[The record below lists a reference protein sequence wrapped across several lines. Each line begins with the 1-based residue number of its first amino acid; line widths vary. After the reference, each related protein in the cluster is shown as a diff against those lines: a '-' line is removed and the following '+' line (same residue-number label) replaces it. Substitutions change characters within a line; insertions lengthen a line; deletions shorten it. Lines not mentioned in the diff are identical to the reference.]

1 MNTHPVAAVL
11 FDLDGTLLDSA
22 PDLGFA
28 LNEVCRENNL
38 PEIPAEVFT
47 PVASHGSRGLL
58 SLTQLDDDTLLTLKP
73 RFLEIYR
80 ENLARYSRLF
90 DGIELLLSNLRRHQI
105 KIGIV
110 TNKPEFLTHPLI
122 AQFEALQS
130 ISVVVCGDT
139 LEVAKPSPKPL
150 YYAAEQLDV
159 DPKDCIYVG
168 DAERDI
174 IAGRDAGMVTVLAEY
189 GYISSNDQP
198 QQWLADYTIERPD
211 ALLELLALSEYTD

>member
-1 MNTHPVAAVL
+1 MNKHPVAAVL

-28 LNEVCRENNL
+28 LNQVCRENGL

-58 SLTQLDDDTLLTLKP
+58 GLTQLDEDALLALKP
-73 RFLEIYR
+73 RFLDIYR
-80 ENLARYSRLF
+80 SNLALHSKLF
-90 DGIELLLSNLRRHQI
+90 DGIEMLLSSLRRNQI

-139 LEVAKPSPKPL
+139 LEEAKPSPKPL
-150 YYAAEQLDV
+150 YYAAEQLAV
-159 DPKDCIYVG
+159 DPKDCVYIG

-174 IAGRDAGMVTVLAEY
+174 VAGRNAGMVTVLAEY
-189 GYISSNDQP
+189 GYISSTDQP
-198 QQWLADYTIERPD
+198 QQWLADYTIAHPN
-211 ALLELLALSEYTD
+211 ALMELLALPK

>member
-1 MNTHPVAAVL
+1 MNKHPVAAVL

-28 LNEVCRENNL
+28 LNQVCRENGL
-38 PEIPAEVFT
+38 PEIPAEVYT

-58 SLTQLDDDTLLTLKP
+58 GLTRLDENALLALKP

-80 ENLARYSRLF
+80 NNLALHSQLF
-90 DGIELLLSNLRRHQI
+90 EGIEMLLSSLRRNQI

-150 YYAAEQLDV
+150 YYAAEQLAV
-159 DPKDCIYVG
+159 DPKDCVYIG

-174 IAGRDAGMVTVLAEY
+174 VAGRNAGMVTVLAEY
-189 GYISSNDQP
+189 GYIASTDQP
-198 QQWLADYTIERPD
+198 QQWLADYTIAHPN
-211 ALLELLALSEYTD
+211 ALIELLALPK

>member
-1 MNTHPVAAVL
+1 MNKHPVAAVL

-28 LNEVCRENNL
+28 LNQVCRENGL

-58 SLTQLDDDTLLTLKP
+58 GLTQLDEDALLALKP
-73 RFLEIYR
+73 RCLDIYR
-80 ENLARYSRLF
+80 NNLALHSKLF
-90 DGIELLLSNLRRHQI
+90 DGVETLLSSLRRNQI

-139 LEVAKPSPKPL
+139 LEEAKPSPKPL
-150 YYAAEQLDV
+150 YYAAEQLTV
-159 DPKDCIYVG
+159 DPKDCVYIG

-174 IAGRDAGMVTVLAEY
+174 VAGRNAGMVTVLAEY
-189 GYISSNDQP
+189 GYISSTDQP
-198 QQWLADYTIERPD
+198 QQWLADYTIAHPN
-211 ALLELLALSEYTD
+211 ALMELLALPK

>member
-1 MNTHPVAAVL
+1 VNKHPVAAVL

-28 LNEVCRENNL
+28 LNQVCRENGL
-38 PEIPAEVFT
+38 PEIPAEVYT

-58 SLTQLDDDTLLTLKP
+58 GLTRLDENALLALKP

-80 ENLARYSRLF
+80 NNLALHSQLF
-90 DGIELLLSNLRRHQI
+90 EGIEMLLSSLRRNQI

-150 YYAAEQLDV
+150 YYAAEQLAV
-159 DPKDCIYVG
+159 DPKDCVYIG

-174 IAGRDAGMVTVLAEY
+174 VAGRNAGMVTVLAEY
-189 GYISSNDQP
+189 GYIASTDQP
-198 QQWLADYTIERPD
+198 QQWLADYTIAHPN
-211 ALLELLALSEYTD
+211 ALIELLALPK

>member
-1 MNTHPVAAVL
+1 MNKHPVAAVL

-28 LNEVCRENNL
+28 LNQVCRENGL

-58 SLTQLDDDTLLTLKP
+58 GLTQLDEDALLALKP
-73 RFLEIYR
+73 RFLDIYR
-80 ENLARYSRLF
+80 NNLALHSKLF
-90 DGIELLLSNLRRHQI
+90 DGVETLLSSLRRNQI

-139 LEVAKPSPKPL
+139 LQEAKPSPKPL
-150 YYAAEQLDV
+150 YYAAEQLTV
-159 DPKDCIYVG
+159 DPKDCVYIG

-174 IAGRDAGMVTVLAEY
+174 VAGRNAGMVTVLAEY
-189 GYISSNDQP
+189 GYISSTDQP
-198 QQWLADYTIERPD
+198 QQWLADYTIAHPN
-211 ALLELLALSEYTD
+211 ALIELLALPK

>member
-1 MNTHPVAAVL
+1 MNKHPVAAVL

-28 LNEVCRENNL
+28 LNQVCRENGL

-58 SLTQLDDDTLLTLKP
+58 GLTQLDEDALLALKP
-73 RFLEIYR
+73 RFLDIYR
-80 ENLARYSRLF
+80 SNLALHSKLF
-90 DGIELLLSNLRRHQI
+90 DGIEMLLSSLRRNQI

-139 LEVAKPSPKPL
+139 LEEAKPSPKPL
-150 YYAAEQLDV
+150 YYAAEQLTV
-159 DPKDCIYVG
+159 DPKDCVYIG

-174 IAGRDAGMVTVLAEY
+174 VAGRNAGMVTVLAEY
-189 GYISSNDQP
+189 GYISSTDQP
-198 QQWLADYTIERPD
+198 QQWLADYTIAHPN
-211 ALLELLALSEYTD
+211 ALMELLALPK

>member
-1 MNTHPVAAVL
+1 MNKHPVAAVL

-28 LNEVCRENNL
+28 LNQVCRENGL
-38 PEIPAEVFT
+38 PEIPAEIYT

-58 SLTQLDDDTLLTLKP
+58 GLTRLDENALLALKP

-80 ENLARYSRLF
+80 NNLALHSQLF
-90 DGIELLLSNLRRHQI
+90 EGIEMLLSSLRRNQI

-150 YYAAEQLDV
+150 YYAAEQLNV

-174 IAGRDAGMVTVLAEY
+174 VAGRNAGMVTVLAEY
-189 GYISSNDQP
+189 GYISSDDQP
-198 QQWLADYTIERPD
+198 QQWLADYSIEHPESLMH
-211 ALLELLALSEYTD
+211 LLSLPE

>member
-1 MNTHPVAAVL
+1 MNKHPVAAVL

-28 LNEVCRENNL
+28 LNQVCRENGL

-58 SLTQLDDDTLLTLKP
+58 GLTQLDEDALLALKP
-73 RFLEIYR
+73 RFLDIYR
-80 ENLARYSRLF
+80 SNLALHSKLF
-90 DGIELLLSNLRRHQI
+90 DGVETLLSSLRRNQI

-139 LEVAKPSPKPL
+139 LEEAKPSPKPL
-150 YYAAEQLDV
+150 YYAAEQLAV
-159 DPKDCIYVG
+159 DPKDCVYIG

-174 IAGRDAGMVTVLAEY
+174 VAGRNAGMVTVLAEY
-189 GYISSNDQP
+189 GYISSTDQP
-198 QQWLADYTIERPD
+198 QQWLADYTIAHPN
-211 ALLELLALSEYTD
+211 ALMELLALPK

>member
-1 MNTHPVAAVL
+1 MNKHPVAAVL

-28 LNEVCRENNL
+28 LNQVCRENGL

-58 SLTQLDDDTLLTLKP
+58 GLTQLDEDALLALKP
-73 RFLEIYR
+73 RFLDIYR
-80 ENLARYSRLF
+80 NNLALHSKLF
-90 DGIELLLSNLRRHQI
+90 DGVETLLSSLRRNQI

-139 LEVAKPSPKPL
+139 LQEAKPSPKPL
-150 YYAAEQLDV
+150 YYAAEQLTV
-159 DPKDCIYVG
+159 DPKDCVYIG

-174 IAGRDAGMVTVLAEY
+174 VAGRNAGMGTVLAEY
-189 GYISSNDQP
+189 GYISSTDQP
-198 QQWLADYTIERPD
+198 QQWLADYTIAHPN
-211 ALLELLALSEYTD
+211 ALMELLALPK

>member
-1 MNTHPVAAVL
+1 VNKHPVAAVL

-28 LNEVCRENNL
+28 LNQVCRENGL

-58 SLTQLDDDTLLTLKP
+58 GLTQLDEDALLALKP
-73 RFLEIYR
+73 RFLDIYR
-80 ENLARYSRLF
+80 NNLALHSKLF
-90 DGIELLLSNLRRHQI
+90 DGVEMLLSSLRRNQI

-139 LEVAKPSPKPL
+139 LQEAKPSPKPL
-150 YYAAEQLDV
+150 YYAAEQLTV
-159 DPKDCIYVG
+159 DPKDCVYIG

-174 IAGRDAGMVTVLAEY
+174 VAGRNAGMVTVLAEY
-189 GYISSNDQP
+189 GYISSTDQP
-198 QQWLADYTIERPD
+198 QQWLADYTIAHPN
-211 ALLELLALSEYTD
+211 ALMELLALPK

>member
-1 MNTHPVAAVL
+1 MNKHPVAAVL

-28 LNEVCRENNL
+28 LNQVCRENGL

-58 SLTQLDDDTLLTLKP
+58 GLTQLDEDALLALKP
-73 RFLEIYR
+73 RFLDIYR
-80 ENLARYSRLF
+80 NNLALHSKLF
-90 DGIELLLSNLRRHQI
+90 DGVETLLSSLRRNQI

-139 LEVAKPSPKPL
+139 LEEAKPSPKPL
-150 YYAAEQLDV
+150 YYAAEQLTV
-159 DPKDCIYVG
+159 DPKDCVYIG

-174 IAGRDAGMVTVLAEY
+174 VAGRNAGMVTVLAEY
-189 GYISSNDQP
+189 GYISSTDQP
-198 QQWLADYTIERPD
+198 QQWLADYTIAHPN
-211 ALLELLALSEYTD
+211 ALMELLALPK

>member
-1 MNTHPVAAVL
+1 MNKHPVAAVL

-28 LNEVCRENNL
+28 LNQVCRENGL

-58 SLTQLDDDTLLTLKP
+58 GLTQLDEDALLALKP
-73 RFLEIYR
+73 RFLDIYR
-80 ENLARYSRLF
+80 SNLALHSKLF
-90 DGIELLLSNLRRHQI
+90 DGIEMLLSSLRRNQI

-139 LEVAKPSPKPL
+139 LEEAKPSPKPL
-150 YYAAEQLDV
+150 YYAAEQLAV
-159 DPKDCIYVG
+159 DPKDCVYIG

-174 IAGRDAGMVTVLAEY
+174 VAGRNAGMVTVLAEY
-189 GYISSNDQP
+189 GYISSTDQP
-198 QQWLADYTIERPD
+198 QQWLADYTIAHPN
-211 ALLELLALSEYTD
+211 ALIELLALPK

>member
-1 MNTHPVAAVL
+1 MNKHPVAAVL

-28 LNEVCRENNL
+28 LNQVCRENGL

-58 SLTQLDDDTLLTLKP
+58 GLTQLDEDALLALKP
-73 RFLEIYR
+73 RFLDIYR
-80 ENLARYSRLF
+80 SNLALHSQLF
-90 DGIELLLSNLRRHQI
+90 DGIEMLLSSLRRNQI

-150 YYAAEQLDV
+150 YYAAEQLAV
-159 DPKDCIYVG
+159 DPKDCVYIG

-174 IAGRDAGMVTVLAEY
+174 VAGRNAGMVTVLAEY
-189 GYISSNDQP
+189 GYIASTDQP
-198 QQWLADYTIERPD
+198 QQWLADYTIAHPN
-211 ALLELLALSEYTD
+211 ALIELLALPK

>member
-1 MNTHPVAAVL
+1 MNKHPVAAVL

-28 LNEVCRENNL
+28 LNQVCRENGL

-58 SLTQLDDDTLLTLKP
+58 GLTQLDEDALLALKP
-73 RFLEIYR
+73 RFLDIYR
-80 ENLARYSRLF
+80 NNLALHSKLF
-90 DGIELLLSNLRRHQI
+90 DGVETLLSSLRRNQI

-139 LEVAKPSPKPL
+139 LQEAKPSPKPL
-150 YYAAEQLDV
+150 YYAAEQLTV
-159 DPKDCIYVG
+159 DPKDCVYIG

-174 IAGRDAGMVTVLAEY
+174 VAGRNAGMVTVLAEY
-189 GYISSNDQP
+189 GYISSTDQP
-198 QQWLADYTIERPD
+198 QQWLADYTIAHPN
-211 ALLELLALSEYTD
+211 ALMELLALPK

>member
-1 MNTHPVAAVL
+1 VNKHPVAAVL

-28 LNEVCRENNL
+28 LNQVCRENGL
-38 PEIPAEVFT
+38 PEIPAEVYT

-58 SLTQLDDDTLLTLKP
+58 GLTRLDENALLALKP
-73 RFLEIYR
+73 RFLEVYR
-80 ENLARYSRLF
+80 NNLALHSQLF
-90 DGIELLLSNLRRHQI
+90 EGIEMLLSSLRRNQI

-150 YYAAEQLDV
+150 YYAAEQLAV
-159 DPKDCIYVG
+159 DPKDCVYIG

-174 IAGRDAGMVTVLAEY
+174 VAGRNAGMVTVLAEY
-189 GYISSNDQP
+189 GYIASTDQP
-198 QQWLADYTIERPD
+198 QQWLADYTIAHPN
-211 ALLELLALSEYTD
+211 ALIELLALPK

>member
-1 MNTHPVAAVL
+1 VNKHPVAAVL

-28 LNEVCRENNL
+28 LNQVCRENGL

-58 SLTQLDDDTLLTLKP
+58 GLTQLDEDALLALKP
-73 RFLEIYR
+73 RFLDIYR
-80 ENLARYSRLF
+80 NNLALHSKLF
-90 DGIELLLSNLRRHQI
+90 DGVETLLSSLRRNQI

-139 LEVAKPSPKPL
+139 LEEAKPSPKPL
-150 YYAAEQLDV
+150 YYAAEQLTV
-159 DPKDCIYVG
+159 DPKDCVYIG

-174 IAGRDAGMVTVLAEY
+174 VAGRNAGMVTVLAEY
-189 GYISSNDQP
+189 GYISSTDQP
-198 QQWLADYTIERPD
+198 QQWLADYTIAHPN
-211 ALLELLALSEYTD
+211 ALMELLALPK

>member
-1 MNTHPVAAVL
+1 VNKHPVAAVL

-28 LNEVCRENNL
+28 LNQVCRENGL

-58 SLTQLDDDTLLTLKP
+58 GLTQLDEDALLALKP
-73 RFLEIYR
+73 RFLDIYR
-80 ENLARYSRLF
+80 NNLALHSKLF
-90 DGIELLLSNLRRHQI
+90 DGVETLLSSLRRNQI

-139 LEVAKPSPKPL
+139 LQEAKPSPKPL
-150 YYAAEQLDV
+150 YYAAEQLTV
-159 DPKDCIYVG
+159 DPKDCVYIG

-174 IAGRDAGMVTVLAEY
+174 VAGRNAGMVTVLAEY
-189 GYISSNDQP
+189 GYISSTDQP
-198 QQWLADYTIERPD
+198 QQWLADYTIAHPN
-211 ALLELLALSEYTD
+211 ALMELLALPK

>member
-1 MNTHPVAAVL
+1 VNKHPVAAVL

-28 LNEVCRENNL
+28 LNQVCRENGL
-38 PEIPAEVFT
+38 PEIPAEIYT

-58 SLTQLDDDTLLTLKP
+58 GLTRLDENALLALKP

-80 ENLARYSRLF
+80 NNLALHSQLF
-90 DGIELLLSNLRRHQI
+90 EGIEMLLSSLRRNQI

-150 YYAAEQLDV
+150 YYAAEQLAV
-159 DPKDCIYVG
+159 DPKDCVYIG

-174 IAGRDAGMVTVLAEY
+174 VAGRNAGMVTVLAEY
-189 GYISSNDQP
+189 GYIASTDQP
-198 QQWLADYTIERPD
+198 QQWLADYTIAHPN
-211 ALLELLALSEYTD
+211 ALIELLALPK

>member
-1 MNTHPVAAVL
+1 MNKHPVAAVL

-28 LNEVCRENNL
+28 LNQVCRENGL
-38 PEIPAEVFT
+38 PEIPAEIYT

-58 SLTQLDDDTLLTLKP
+58 GLTRLDENALLALKP

-80 ENLARYSRLF
+80 NNLALHSQLF
-90 DGIELLLSNLRRHQI
+90 EGIEMLLSSLRRNQI

-150 YYAAEQLDV
+150 YYAAEQLAV
-159 DPKDCIYVG
+159 DPKDCVYIG

-174 IAGRDAGMVTVLAEY
+174 VAGRNAGMVTVLAEY
-189 GYISSNDQP
+189 GYIASTDQP
-198 QQWLADYTIERPD
+198 QQWLADYTIAHPN
-211 ALLELLALSEYTD
+211 ALIELLALPK

>member
-1 MNTHPVAAVL
+1 MNKHPVAAVL

-28 LNEVCRENNL
+28 LNQVCRENGL
-38 PEIPAEVFT
+38 PEIPAEVYT

-58 SLTQLDDDTLLTLKP
+58 GLTRLDENALLALKP
-73 RFLEIYR
+73 RFLEVYR
-80 ENLARYSRLF
+80 NNLALHSQLF
-90 DGIELLLSNLRRHQI
+90 EGIEMLLSSLRRNQI

-150 YYAAEQLDV
+150 YYAAEQLAV
-159 DPKDCIYVG
+159 DPKDCVYIG

-174 IAGRDAGMVTVLAEY
+174 VAGRNAGMVTVLAEY
-189 GYISSNDQP
+189 GYIASTDQP
-198 QQWLADYTIERPD
+198 QQWLADYTIAHPN
-211 ALLELLALSEYTD
+211 ALIELLALPK

>member
-1 MNTHPVAAVL
+1 MNKHPVAAVL

-28 LNEVCRENNL
+28 LNQVCRENGL

-58 SLTQLDDDTLLTLKP
+58 GLTQLDEDALLALKP
-73 RFLEIYR
+73 RFLDIYR
-80 ENLARYSRLF
+80 NNLALHSKLF
-90 DGIELLLSNLRRHQI
+90 DGVETLLSSLRRNQI

-139 LEVAKPSPKPL
+139 LEEAKPSPKPL
-150 YYAAEQLDV
+150 YYAAEQLTV
-159 DPKDCIYVG
+159 DPKDCVYIG

-174 IAGRDAGMVTVLAEY
+174 VAGRNAGMVTVLAEY
-189 GYISSNDQP
+189 GYISSTDQP
-198 QQWLADYTIERPD
+198 QQWLADYTIAHPN
-211 ALLELLALSEYTD
+211 ALIELLALPK

>member
-1 MNTHPVAAVL
+1 MNKHPVAAVL

-28 LNEVCRENNL
+28 LNQVCREQGL
-38 PEIPAEVFT
+38 PEIPAEIFT

-58 SLTQLDDDTLLTLKP
+58 ALTQLDEDALLALKP
-73 RFLEIYR
+73 RFLDIYR
-80 ENLARYSRLF
+80 NNLALHSKLF
-90 DGIELLLSNLRRHQI
+90 DGIEMLLSSLRRNQI

-139 LEVAKPSPKPL
+139 LEEAKPSPKPL
-150 YYAAEQLDV
+150 YYAAEQLAV
-159 DPKDCIYVG
+159 DPKDCVYIG

-174 IAGRDAGMVTVLAEY
+174 VAGRNAGMVTVLAEY
-189 GYISSNDQP
+189 GYISSTDQP
-198 QQWLADYTIERPD
+198 QQWLADYAIAHPN
-211 ALLELLALSEYTD
+211 ALMELLALPD